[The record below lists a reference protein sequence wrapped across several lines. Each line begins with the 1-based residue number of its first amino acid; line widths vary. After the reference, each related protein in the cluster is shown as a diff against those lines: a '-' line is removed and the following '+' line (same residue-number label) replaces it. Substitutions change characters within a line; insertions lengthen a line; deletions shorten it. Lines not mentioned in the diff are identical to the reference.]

1 MFTFAALI
9 EYSIAAYLEK
19 RKLILQAAM
28 QGQDIMEKGDV
39 RDDIMSSIDN
49 NLHLAVSDKRERKSS
64 FISKSLNDPK
74 LLEVSLPNF
83 KLYLYYNNVCRF

>member
-28 QGQDIMEKGDV
+28 QGQDIMEKGELDHWV
-39 RDDIMSSIDN
+39 LVTVDDTYAIPE
-49 NLHLAVSDKRERKSS
+49 NLRYSTVTH
-64 FISKSLNDPK
+64 
-74 LLEVSLPNF
+74 
-83 KLYLYYNNVCRF
+83 